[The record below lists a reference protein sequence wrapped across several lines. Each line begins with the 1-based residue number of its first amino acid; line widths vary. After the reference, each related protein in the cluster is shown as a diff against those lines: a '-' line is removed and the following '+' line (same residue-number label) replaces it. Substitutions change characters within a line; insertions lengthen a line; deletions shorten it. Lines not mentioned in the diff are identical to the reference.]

1 MSSWRTPGALPLVS
15 PSEGHRLGGTSARGY
30 RFGLMPPRRE
40 VPAGEQLLRAAVI
53 QFRRRGL
60 EGINTSELQRLA
72 GVSQM
77 TLPRA
82 FGSKREL
89 QRAAVERWS
98 QEWRAALARELSGRG
113 PHGRDPIL
121 RVFDVLARWLR
132 EDGYLG
138 SFVTNA
144 LATAPDREDL
154 RAVAATHQ
162 RELLALFT
170 ELTAEAGVRDPQTV
184 ADELLVLV
192 DGALTAAT
200 QQRITRPVHIAKQLA
215 ARLLAAH
222 TRPTG

>member
-1 MSSWRTPGALPLVS
+1 
-15 PSEGHRLGGTSARGY
+15 
-30 RFGLMPPRRE
+30 MPPRRE
-40 VPAGEQLLRAAVI
+40 VPAGEQLLRTAVI
-53 QFRRRGL
+53 QFRRHGL

-98 QEWRAALARELSGRG
+98 QEWRAALARALSGRG
-113 PHGRDPIL
+113 PRRHDPIL
-121 RVFDVLARWLR
+121 RVFDVLARWVR

-162 RELLALFT
+162 RELLAL
-170 ELTAEAGVRDPQTV
+170 LAEVAAGAGVRDAQAV
-184 ADELLVLV
+184 ADELLVLM

-200 QQRITRPVHIAKQLA
+200 QRRSTRPVHMAKQLA
-215 ARLLAAH
+215 ARLLAADSQA
-222 TRPTG
+222 RPTS

>member
-1 MSSWRTPGALPLVS
+1 
-15 PSEGHRLGGTSARGY
+15 
-30 RFGLMPPRRE
+30 MPPRRE
-40 VPAGEQLLRAAVI
+40 VPAGEQLLRTAVI
-53 QFRRRGL
+53 EFRRRGL

-98 QEWRAALARELSGRG
+98 QQWRADLARERSARPRG
-113 PHGRDPIL
+113 GRDPLL
-121 RVFDVLARWLR
+121 RLFDVLARWVR

-154 RAVAATHQ
+154 RAVAVTHH
-162 RELLALFT
+162 RELLAL
-170 ELTAEAGVRDPQTV
+170 LSDLAAKAGVRDPQTM
-184 ADELLVLV
+184 AAELVVLV

-200 QQRITRPVHIAKQLA
+200 QQRSTRPVATAKRLA
-215 ARLLAAH
+215 VRLLATDAKA
-222 TRPTG
+222 RPTS